1 MRLHGHWW
9 GLSPLLYSIR
19 YILHIITWKCFF
31 RYCLCQDPWVARAL
45 SIFNGAEI
53 WMVNIELIAI
63 FQFELCSCGYGG
75 TRISSINSFFFLFFK
90 RHESVILRNLRLFLP
105 CFFLMRD
112 ISFGK
117 YSPEWI
123 TQKYILLLLC
133 KFLFTINVLIIIYF
147 I

>member
-1 MRLHGHWW
+1 MAIG
-9 GLSPLLYSIR
+9 GAYPPLIYSIQ

-31 RYCLCQDPWVARAL
+31 HYCLCQDPWVARAL

-123 TQKYILLLLC
+123 RYDSTYCFFPFMNTFQSN
-133 KFLFTINVLIIIYF
+133 TD
-147 I
+147 